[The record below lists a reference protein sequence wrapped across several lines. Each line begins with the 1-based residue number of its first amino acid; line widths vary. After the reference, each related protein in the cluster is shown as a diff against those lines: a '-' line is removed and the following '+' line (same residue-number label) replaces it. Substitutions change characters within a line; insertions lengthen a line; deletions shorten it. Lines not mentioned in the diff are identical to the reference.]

1 MGQKIYFKWLR
12 IDFQRPKSNS
22 LMPKIVSQM
31 LKIESH
37 TPKFDFIGKNK
48 DISSKNN
55 TLEFTLNTMSKTNV
69 KKNLEFQGKKR
80 QLLLSRKSMH
90 LIRIEI
96 NDKKYALISTMK
108 IKNALDLTMGGV
120 GGGGGEEEMTNKSS
134 LALGRT
140 SAGSVWCFWLLYGTI
155 CPLSR

>member
-1 MGQKIYFKWLR
+1 MGQKIYLQWLR

-37 TPKFDFIGKNK
+37 TPKSDFIGKNK

-108 IKNALDLTMGGV
+108 IKNALKLSMGV
-120 GGGGGEEEMTNKSS
+120 GGGEGGGGGGGGVN
-134 LALGRT
+134 
-140 SAGSVWCFWLLYGTI
+140 
-155 CPLSR
+155 